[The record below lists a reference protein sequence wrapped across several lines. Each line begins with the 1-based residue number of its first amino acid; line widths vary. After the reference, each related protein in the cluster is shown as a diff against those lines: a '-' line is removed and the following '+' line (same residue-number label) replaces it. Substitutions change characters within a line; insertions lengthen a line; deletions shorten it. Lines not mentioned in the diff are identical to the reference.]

1 MRKNF
6 YLYRILWRI
15 SPLAVSAAAL
25 DRMLSYSFG
34 SFYTLM
40 FFRILIDGLQ
50 GALNLRGILLFL
62 VLFAAMDGAKGAFTA
77 WVQDILLPTKQPELL
92 RALHDMLLKKAM
104 GGGMRGYDDPEYYDR
119 LSRVLKDADRQ
130 AMALIR
136 SVGQL
141 VGVVWA
147 LLLNAGYA
155 LLKESGVLLI
165 CIPAGAAMIL
175 LQKRQAQAREE
186 MDRAV
191 TPFVRRE
198 QAVKRYFYSRECAKE
213 LRMSRMGRVLM
224 RDYEGAL
231 QAQDRVVKRLSP
243 AVGRARFG
251 AEFVSEA
258 LLFIA
263 LNAWISFRYLS
274 GSAWGLSEYSAL
286 SGAAV
291 NLSHF
296 MDSLSECVKELQQTA
311 IYSERVKRFMESNY
325 EMISG
330 ECVPEFESTLELDHV
345 RFGYGDKEALRG
357 VSLSIQKG
365 ERIALVGHNGA
376 GKSTLI
382 KLLMRLY
389 DPDQGQVKLDGR
401 DVRDMKLEAYRS
413 LFCCAFQDFQI
424 YAASLAENVLLRPL
438 MGGQDERKVE
448 RALEQAGLMEAV
460 RAMPRGIHSIMTREF
475 DENGV
480 QLSGG
485 QAQAL
490 AIARIFASDAPIAIL
505 DEPSAALDPIKEHQV
520 FVQLSQACQD
530 KTMILISHRLS
541 TTRDCDRIYLLERG
555 KVAES
560 GTHHELMSRDGRYR
574 QMFELQARAYGEGER
589 HEGA

>member
-15 SPLAVSAAAL
+15 SPLAVSVTAL
-25 DRMLSYSFG
+25 DRMISYSFG

-50 GALNLRGILLFL
+50 GALDLRGILLFL

-77 WVQDILLPTKQPELL
+77 WVQDILLSTKQPELL

-155 LLKESGVLLI
+155 LLKEPGVLLI

-175 LQKRQAQAREE
+175 LQKCQARAREE
-186 MDRAV
+186 MDQAV

-231 QAQDRVVKRLSP
+231 EAQDRVVERLSP

-291 NLSHF
+291 NLTHF

-330 ECVPEFESTLELDHV
+330 ECVPEFEAALELDHV

-357 VSLSIQKG
+357 VSISIQKG

-401 DVRDMKLEAYRS
+401 DVREMKLEAYRS

-424 YAASLAENVLLRPL
+424 YAASLAENVLLRPV

-448 RALEQAGLMEAV
+448 RALEQVGLMEAV
-460 RAMPRGIHSIMTREF
+460 RAMPQGIHSIMTREF

-541 TTRDCDRIYLLERG
+541 TTRDCDRIYLLEQG

-574 QMFELQARAYGEGER
+574 QMFELQAQAYGEGER

>member
-25 DRMLSYSFG
+25 DRMISYSFG

-50 GALNLRGILLFL
+50 GALDLRGILLFL

-155 LLKESGVLLI
+155 LLKEPGVLLI

-231 QAQDRVVKRLSP
+231 EAQDRVVERLSP

-291 NLSHF
+291 NLTHF

-330 ECVPEFESTLELDHV
+330 ECVPEFEAALELDHV

-357 VSLSIQKG
+357 VSISIQKG

-460 RAMPRGIHSIMTREF
+460 RAMPQGIHSIMTREF

-541 TTRDCDRIYLLERG
+541 TTRDCDRIYLLEQG

-560 GTHHELMSRDGRYR
+560 GTHRELMGRDGRYR
-574 QMFELQARAYGEGER
+574 QMFELQAQAYGEGER

>member
-15 SPLAVSAAAL
+15 SPLAVSVTAL
-25 DRMLSYSFG
+25 DRMISYSFG

-50 GALNLRGILLFL
+50 GALDLRGILLFL

-155 LLKESGVLLI
+155 LLKEPGVLLI
-165 CIPAGAAMIL
+165 CIPVGAAMIL
-175 LQKRQAQAREE
+175 LQKRQARAREE

-231 QAQDRVVKRLSP
+231 EAQDRVVERLSP

-291 NLSHF
+291 NLTHF

-330 ECVPEFESTLELDHV
+330 ECVPEFEAALELDHV

-357 VSLSIQKG
+357 VSISIQKG

-541 TTRDCDRIYLLERG
+541 TTRDCDRIYLLEQG

-560 GTHHELMSRDGRYR
+560 GTHRELMGRDGLYG
-574 QMFELQARAYGEGER
+574 QMFELQAQAYGEGER

>member
-1 MRKNF
+1 
-6 YLYRILWRI
+6 
-15 SPLAVSAAAL
+15 
-25 DRMLSYSFG
+25 
-34 SFYTLM
+34 
-40 FFRILIDGLQ
+40 
-50 GALNLRGILLFL
+50 
-62 VLFAAMDGAKGAFTA
+62 
-77 WVQDILLPTKQPELL
+77 
-92 RALHDMLLKKAM
+92 
-104 GGGMRGYDDPEYYDR
+104 
-119 LSRVLKDADRQ
+119 
-130 AMALIR
+130 
-136 SVGQL
+136 
-141 VGVVWA
+141 
-147 LLLNAGYA
+147 
-155 LLKESGVLLI
+155 
-165 CIPAGAAMIL
+165 
-175 LQKRQAQAREE
+175 
-186 MDRAV
+186 
-191 TPFVRRE
+191 
-198 QAVKRYFYSRECAKE
+198 
-213 LRMSRMGRVLM
+213 
-224 RDYEGAL
+224 
-231 QAQDRVVKRLSP
+231 
-243 AVGRARFG
+243 
-251 AEFVSEA
+251 
-258 LLFIA
+258 
-263 LNAWISFRYLS
+263 
-274 GSAWGLSEYSAL
+274 
-286 SGAAV
+286 
-291 NLSHF
+291 

-330 ECVPEFESTLELDHV
+330 ECVPEFEAALELDHV

-357 VSLSIQKG
+357 VSISIQKG

-401 DVRDMKLEAYRS
+401 DVREMKLEAYRS

-424 YAASLAENVLLRPL
+424 YAASPGGKRSASAV

-460 RAMPRGIHSIMTREF
+460 RAMPQGIHSIMTREF

-541 TTRDCDRIYLLERG
+541 TTRDCDRIYLLEQG

-560 GTHHELMSRDGRYR
+560 GTHRELMGRDGRYR
-574 QMFELQARAYGEGER
+574 QMFELQAQAYGEGER

>member
-15 SPLAVSAAAL
+15 SPLAVSVTAL
-25 DRMLSYSFG
+25 DRMISYSFG

-50 GALNLRGILLFL
+50 GALDLRGILLFL

-77 WVQDILLPTKQPELL
+77 WVQDILLSTKQPELL

-155 LLKESGVLLI
+155 LLKEPGVLLI

-175 LQKRQAQAREE
+175 LQKCQARAREE
-186 MDRAV
+186 MDQAV

-231 QAQDRVVKRLSP
+231 EAQDRVVERLSP

-291 NLSHF
+291 NLTHF

-330 ECVPEFESTLELDHV
+330 ECVPEFEAALELDHV

-357 VSLSIQKG
+357 VSISIQKG

-401 DVRDMKLEAYRS
+401 DVREMKLEAYRS

-424 YAASLAENVLLRPL
+424 YAASLAENVLLRPV

-448 RALEQAGLMEAV
+448 RALEQVGLMEAV
-460 RAMPRGIHSIMTREF
+460 RAMPQGIHSIMTREF

-541 TTRDCDRIYLLERG
+541 TTRDCDRIYLLEQG

>member
-15 SPLAVSAAAL
+15 SPLAVSVTAL
-25 DRMLSYSFG
+25 DRMISYSFG

-50 GALNLRGILLFL
+50 GALDLRGILLFL

-155 LLKESGVLLI
+155 LLKEPGVLLI
-165 CIPAGAAMIL
+165 CIPVGAAMIL
-175 LQKRQAQAREE
+175 LQKRQARAREE

-231 QAQDRVVKRLSP
+231 EAQDRVVERLSP

-291 NLSHF
+291 NLTHF

-330 ECVPEFESTLELDHV
+330 ECVPEFEAALELDHV

-357 VSLSIQKG
+357 VSISIQKG

-541 TTRDCDRIYLLERG
+541 TTRDCGRIYLLEQG

-560 GTHHELMSRDGRYR
+560 GTHRELMGRDGRYR